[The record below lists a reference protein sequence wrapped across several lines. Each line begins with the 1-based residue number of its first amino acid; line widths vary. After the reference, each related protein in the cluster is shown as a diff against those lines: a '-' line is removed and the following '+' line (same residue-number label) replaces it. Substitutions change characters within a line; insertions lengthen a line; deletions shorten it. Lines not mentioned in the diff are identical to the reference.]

1 MSWVSSKTSKT
12 SMWCFLLQRNL
23 NRENWRQRSS
33 GTENRERLNL
43 VFVTT
48 LDRYGLT
55 DNRDSNIFMIAG
67 GIPWFSHNCSLVT
80 ASQCDNP
87 SSAVKVVSISL
98 SGKTFWI
105 ASRSLGILV
114 TPPQT
119 TTFLIMAKVRP
130 ALIKE
135 TWMGLMHHSTCTELR
150 WALMWFRCLHEDLS
164 SLVVWEVLHC

>member
-80 ASQCDNP
+80 ASQCDT
-87 SSAVKVVSISL
+87 SSAVKLVSISL

-105 ASRSLGILV
+105 ASWSLGILV
-114 TPPQT
+114 TPPKT
-119 TTFLIMAKVRP
+119 TTLLILARVRP
-130 ALIKE
+130 ALINKA
-135 TWMGLMHHSTCTELR
+135 WMGLMHHSLCTELR
-150 WALMWFRCLHEDLS
+150 WALMWLRFLHQNLS
-164 SLVVWEVLHC
+164 SLVVWEDLQC